1 MADGKVVVETD
12 INTKPVEK
20 GLDKTKKE
28 MDKTKKESDGLNK
41 SSKGLDDAL
50 EKTGKT
56 VSSAGAKIGKLG
68 TAART
73 ATTKIASLTA
83 TAAKA
88 SFKGVVTGVGTA
100 TAAIGALVGKSVT
113 AFASYE
119 QLVGGVDTLFK
130 NSSKRLQNY
139 ADKAYET
146 AQISANDYMET
157 ATSFSA
163 SLLQGLNGDT
173 KKAADL
179 ADRAIRD
186 MSDNANK
193 MGTSMES
200 IQNAYQGFAKGNFT
214 MLDNLKLGYGGTKTE
229 MARLINDTKVLGKT
243 MVTVGKDGNFDKVV
257 TFDKMIEAINI
268 VQRKLGIYGTSA
280 EEAAT
285 TIEGSVNSMKAAWS
299 NLVSGMAQDN
309 ADIDDLIDKFVQSA
323 LTAFDNLS
331 PRIRKALSGVGK
343 MVDEMAPIFAKK
355 LPKLLTDMLPGLIK
369 SASNVVVILLQAFT
383 ENLPT
388 LIENITTTLDGM
400 GDTFSKSFDKIGSNL
415 SMIFTNIIQ
424 TLIEQIP
431 VLIPQVTGK
440 ILDLIAE
447 GLENPP
453 EAIQSGEDLI
463 EALGTGVLQAV
474 EDTAKWLDEHIDD
487 LFNSAWKVVSKVMDK
502 VSEKFPELFPKLV
515 SGIGEMLTKAS
526 KWWDEHHD
534 EIETKFEGLVN
545 SIVDGIVEAMPIL
558 TEKLGQFL
566 VDMIPTLMTLMP
578 KFILLS
584 LTIVG
589 KLIYGILISIPKLLV
604 ALKNMVL
611 KAVEEIKKYYAKFKE
626 VGLKF
631 ILKITAGITEN
642 LIKLKDKAKE
652 IFNTIKDTI
661 AEKWDQAKDIGSNL
675 VKGIWEGIQ
684 SVKEWI
690 GKKISEFA
698 SGITDKVK
706 EIFGIHSPST
716 VMRDEVGRFL
726 AQGIWVGF
734 DEDNPM
740 DRINKQLSGS
750 LKTTSSILVSSMG
763 RKTSE
768 SSAFNYDQLGSV
780 FVDSIERAGLSV
792 QIGERQFGRIVRSVI

>member
-1 MADGKVVVETD
+1 MADGKVVIETEID
-12 INTKPVEK
+12 TKPIEK

-28 MDKTKKESDGLNK
+28 MDKTKNESNGLNR
-41 SSKGLDDAL
+41 SSKELEASL

-56 VSSAGAKIGKLG
+56 GSSAGVKIRNLG
-68 TAART
+68 TAAKT
-73 ATTKIASLTA
+73 ASTKLASLTA

-88 SFKGVVTGVGTA
+88 SFKGVVAGVGTA
-100 TAAIGALVGKSVT
+100 TAAIGALIGKSVT

-130 NSSKRLQNY
+130 KSSKQVQHY
-139 ADKAYET
+139 ADIAYKT
-146 AQISANDYMET
+146 AQMSANDYMET
-157 ATSFSA
+157 VTSFSA
-163 SLLQGLNGDT
+163 SLLQGLGGDT
-173 KKAADL
+173 KKAADM
-179 ADRAIRD
+179 ADKAIID

-193 MGTSMES
+193 MGTDIEL
-200 IQNAYQGFAKGNFT
+200 IKNAYQGFAKGNFT

-229 MARLINDTKVLGKT
+229 MARLINDMGILNEK
-243 MVTVGKDGNFDKVV
+243 VTVGKKGNFEAVAS
-257 TFDKMIEAINI
+257 FDVMIEAIHKA
-268 VQRKLGIYGTSA
+268 QTQLGIAGTSA
-280 EEAAT
+280 KEAST

-309 ADIDDLIDKFVQSA
+309 ADIDGLIDKFVQST

-343 MVDEMAPIFAKK
+343 LVDELAPVFAKK
-355 LPKLLTDMLPGLIK
+355 LPGLLTDMLPGLIK

-388 LIENITTTLDGM
+388 LIENIATTLDGM
-400 GDTFSKSFDKIGSNL
+400 WGTFSKSFDKIGSNL
-415 SMIFTNIIQ
+415 SSIFTQIIQ

-440 ILDLIAE
+440 ILSLIAE

-453 EAIQSGEDLI
+453 EAIQTGEDLVT
-463 EALGTGVLQAV
+463 ALGTGILQAV
-474 EDTAKWLDEHIDD
+474 EDTATWLEEHIDT
-487 LFNSAWKVVSKVMDK
+487 LFNSAWRVASKVMDK

-515 SGIGEMLTKAS
+515 TGIGNMLTNAS
-526 KWWDEHHD
+526 KWWDEHH
-534 EIETKFEGLVN
+534 EEVETKFVRLGN
-545 SIVDGIVEAMPIL
+545 AIVDGIVKALPIL
-558 TEKLGQFL
+558 TEKLGQFI
-566 VDMIPTLMTLMP
+566 VNMIPTIMTLIPRFM
-578 KFILLS
+578 ILSRTLV
-584 LTIVG
+584 I
-589 KLIYGILISIPKLLV
+589 KLIYGIIMSIPKLLV
-604 ALKNMVL
+604 TLKNMVL
-611 KAVEEIKKYYAKFKE
+611 KMIEEIKKYYTKFKE
-626 VGLKF
+626 IGLK
-631 ILKITAGITEN
+631 IIHKIAKGIKEN
-642 LIKLKDKAKE
+642 LTKLKDKAKE

-684 SVKEWI
+684 SVKDWI

-780 FVDSIERAGLSV
+780 FVESIEKAGLSV

>member
-1 MADGKVVVETD
+1 MADGKVVIETE
-12 INTKPVEK
+12 INTKPIEK

-28 MDKTKKESDGLNK
+28 MDKTKNESNGLNR
-41 SSKGLDDAL
+41 SSKELEASL

-56 VSSAGAKIGKLG
+56 GSSAGVKIRNLG
-68 TAART
+68 TAAKT
-73 ATTKIASLTA
+73 ASTKLASLTT

-88 SFKGVVTGVGTA
+88 SFKGVVAGVGTA

-130 NSSKRLQNY
+130 SSSKRLQAY

-146 AQISANDYMET
+146 AQISANNYMET

-173 KKAADL
+173 KKAADT
-179 ADRAIRD
+179 ANKAIID
-186 MSDNANK
+186 MADNANK
-193 MGTSMES
+193 MGTAMES

-243 MVTVGKDGNFDKVV
+243 MVTVGKNGNFDKVV
-257 TFDKMIEAINI
+257 TFDKMIEAIHI
-268 VQRKLGIYGTSA
+268 VQTQLGITGTSA
-280 EEAAT
+280 KEAST

-309 ADIDDLIDKFVQSA
+309 ADIDDLIDKFVKSA

-343 MVDEMAPIFAKK
+343 LVDEMAPIFAKK
-355 LPKLLTDMLPGLIK
+355 LPGLLTGMLPGLIK

-388 LIENITTTLDGM
+388 LIENITTTLDEM
-400 GDTFSKSFDKIGSNL
+400 GGTFSKSFDKIGKNL
-415 SMIFTNIIQ
+415 STIFTQIIQ

-431 VLIPQVTGK
+431 ILIPQVTGK
-440 ILDLIAE
+440 ILSLIAE

-453 EAIQSGEDLI
+453 EAIQTGEDLI
-463 EALGTGVLQAV
+463 TALGTGILQAV
-474 EDTAKWLDEHIDD
+474 EDTATWLEEHIDM
-487 LFNSAWKVVSKVMDK
+487 LFNSAWRVASKVMDK

-515 SGIGEMLTKAS
+515 TGIGNMLTNAS
-526 KWWDEHHD
+526 KWWDEHH
-534 EIETKFEGLVN
+534 EEVETKFVRLGN
-545 SIVDGIVEAMPIL
+545 AIVDGIVKALPIL
-558 TEKLGQFL
+558 TEKLGQFI
-566 VDMIPTLMTLMP
+566 VNMIPTIMTLIPRFM
-578 KFILLS
+578 ILSRTLV
-584 LTIVG
+584 I
-589 KLIYGILISIPKLLV
+589 KLIYGIVMSIPKLLV
-604 ALKNMVL
+604 ALKNMIL
-611 KAVEEIKKYYAKFKE
+611 KMIEEIKKYYTKFKE
-626 VGLKF
+626 IGLK
-631 ILKITAGITEN
+631 IIHKIAKGIKEN
-642 LIKLKDKAKE
+642 LTKLKDKAKE

-684 SVKEWI
+684 SVKDWI

-698 SGITDKVK
+698 SNITDKVK

-768 SSAFNYDQLGSV
+768 SSSFNYDQLGSV
-780 FVDSIERAGLSV
+780 FVDSIEKAGLSV